1 MFISFKMIAQDSIPS
16 TNSTYKE
23 DQWYASLSFLLAS
36 ESIDGFR
43 FNGLSQAF
51 SLGFIR
57 DFPLNQESNKA
68 LGLGLGYG
76 ISNYGSNLGILKE
89 GASGYQFNLIE
100 NTLLASKNRLISHF
114 IEVPIEYR
122 WRNSTASSYAFW
134 RVYAGYLL
142 RYNFF
147 SRSKPF
153 TGDSIVL
160 EEVRPL
166 SHALK
171 LSAGYNTW
179 NIYVE
184 YSLSPYFKKGIQTNL
199 STPLKLNSIKVG
211 LIFYVL

>member
-23 DQWYASLSFLLAS
+23 DQWYGSLSFLLAS

-89 GASGYQFNLIE
+89 GASDYQFNLIE
-100 NTLLASKNRLISHF
+100 TKENKMIKKNYPQEH
-114 IEVPIEYR
+114 
-122 WRNSTASSYAFW
+122 
-134 RVYAGYLL
+134 
-142 RYNFF
+142 
-147 SRSKPF
+147 
-153 TGDSIVL
+153 
-160 EEVRPL
+160 
-166 SHALK
+166 
-171 LSAGYNTW
+171 
-179 NIYVE
+179 
-184 YSLSPYFKKGIQTNL
+184 
-199 STPLKLNSIKVG
+199 
-211 LIFYVL
+211 